1 MAICSC
7 SKSERP
13 QKTNALLLAA
23 EREARRLV
31 NALCTDKMTTRL
43 WGRLWG
49 STKHVPMTEMAALTA
64 GRLVDPAQSFA
75 TRGAPK
81 PDTRLGKTG
90 AAWSRLI
97 NEAMIRQK
105 LFHR

>member
-1 MAICSC
+1 MAICSR

-13 QKTNALLLAA
+13 QKTNNLLLAA

-64 GRLVDPAQSFA
+64 GRLVDPAQASQ
-75 TRGAPK
+75 RGQRKALPSLM
-81 PDTRLGKTG
+81 PRLGKTG

-97 NEAMIRQK
+97 NEIMIR
-105 LFHR
+105 

>member
-1 MAICSC
+1 MG
-7 SKSERP
+7 
-13 QKTNALLLAA
+13 
-23 EREARRLV
+23 RRLV

-75 TRGAPK
+75 TRTTTGAPK
-81 PDTRLGKTG
+81 PDARLGKTG

-97 NEAMIRQK
+97 NKILIR
-105 LFHR
+105 